1 MLQVQAW
8 RAWRDFVLIEKAGK
22 EMAGQA
28 VTAWVQQRLRSAFSR
43 WQQYT
48 AGTKELQQMG
58 RLIAGRMLH
67 STLVRWV
74 P

>member
-1 MLQVQAW
+1 MQAW
-8 RAWRDFVLIEKAGK
+8 RAWQDFVLLQKAGK

-28 VTAWVQQRLRSAFSR
+28 VTAWVQHRLRSAFTR

-58 RLIAGRMLH
+58 RLIAGRLLH
-67 STLVRWV
+67 STQVRWV
-74 P
+74 PSL